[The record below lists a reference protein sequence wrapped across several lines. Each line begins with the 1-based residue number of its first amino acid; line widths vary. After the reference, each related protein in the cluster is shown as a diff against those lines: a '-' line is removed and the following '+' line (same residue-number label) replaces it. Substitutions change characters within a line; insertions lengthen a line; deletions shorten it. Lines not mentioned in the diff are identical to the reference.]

1 MSEERGKRIMKIFG
15 RELAVWLA
23 TIAAVFQVVTSFGLD
38 LDGHVQGI
46 ATAVVVFI
54 FGVYTAI
61 RSGDGIIAM
70 ATGVVTALFSLFA
83 AFNLD
88 WSPERQGY
96 IIGAITL
103 ILGFWVRGKV
113 TAQVPASIS
122 PPGKLV
128 ARV

>member
-1 MSEERGKRIMKIFG
+1 MKIFG

-23 TIAAVFQVVTSFGLD
+23 TIAAVFQVVTSFGFD
-38 LDGHVQGI
+38 LDGQWQGI
-46 ATAVVVFI
+46 VTAVIVFV
-54 FGVYTAI
+54 FGVVTAI
-61 RSGDGIIAM
+61 RSHDGIIAM

-103 ILGFWVRGKV
+103 ILGFWVRDRV
-113 TAQVPASIS
+113 TSPVPASVS
-122 PPGKLV
+122 PAGKLV
-128 ARV
+128 TRA

>member
-1 MSEERGKRIMKIFG
+1 MSEERGKRIMRIFG

-23 TIAAVFQVVTSFGLD
+23 TVAAVFQAAMSFGLD
-38 LDGHVQGI
+38 VDGHVQGI
-46 ATAVVVFI
+46 ATAIVVFV
-54 FGVYTAI
+54 FGVVTAI

-83 AFNLD
+83 AFNLE

-96 IIGAITL
+96 IIGALTL
-103 ILGFWVRGKV
+103 ILGFWVRDRIV
-113 TAQVPASIS
+113 ASVPASVS

>member
-1 MSEERGKRIMKIFG
+1 MKIFG

-23 TIAAVFQVVTSFGLD
+23 VIAAVFQVVTSFGLD
-38 LDGHVQGI
+38 RDGHFQGI
-46 ATAVVVFI
+46 ATAIVVFV

-83 AFNLD
+83 AFNLE
-88 WSPERQGY
+88 WSAERQGY

-103 ILGFWVRGKV
+103 LLSFWVRGKIV
-113 TAQVPASIS
+113 ASVPASVS

>member
-1 MSEERGKRIMKIFG
+1 MIHVKLLG
-15 RELAVWLA
+15 REMAVWLA
-23 TIAAVFQVVTSFGLD
+23 TVAAVFQVVTSFGLD

-46 ATAVVVFI
+46 ATAIVVFV
-54 FGVYTAI
+54 FGVATAI

-83 AFNLD
+83 AFNLE

-96 IIGAITL
+96 IIGALTL
-103 ILGFWVRGKV
+103 ILGFWVRDRIV
-113 TAQVPASIS
+113 SPTPASVS

-128 ARV
+128 A

>member
-1 MSEERGKRIMKIFG
+1 MKIFG
-15 RELAVWLA
+15 RELAVWLGV
-23 TIAAVFQVVTSFGLD
+23 IAAVFQVVTSFGLD
-38 LDGHVQGI
+38 LDGHWQGI
-46 ATAVVVFI
+46 VTAGVVFVFAVV
-54 FGVYTAI
+54 TAI

-83 AFNLD
+83 AFNLE

-96 IIGAITL
+96 IIGAITV
-103 ILGFWVRGKV
+103 ILSFWVRDRV
-113 TAQVPASIS
+113 TSPVPASVS

>member
-1 MSEERGKRIMKIFG
+1 MKIFG

-23 TIAAVFQVVTSFGLD
+23 TVAAIFQVVTSFGLD
-38 LDGHVQGI
+38 LDGHWQGI
-46 ATAVVVFI
+46 VTAVIVFVFAVVV
-54 FGVYTAI
+54 AI

-83 AFNLD
+83 AFNLE

-103 ILGFWVRGKV
+103 ILGFWVRDRV
-113 TAQVPASIS
+113 TSPVPASVS

-128 ARV
+128 TRV

>member
-1 MSEERGKRIMKIFG
+1 MRIFG

-23 TIAAVFQVVTSFGLD
+23 AVAAVFQVVTSFGLD

-46 ATAVVVFI
+46 VTAIVVFV
-54 FGVYTAI
+54 FGVVTAI

-70 ATGVVTALFSLFA
+70 ATGVVTALFSLFT
-83 AFNLD
+83 AFNLE

-103 ILGFWVRGKV
+103 ILGFWVRDRV
-113 TAQVPASIS
+113 TSPVPASVS
-122 PPGKLV
+122 PPGTLV
-128 ARV
+128 TKV